1 MVGPRHPPGGLCLLL
16 LLLCQFMEDR
26 SAQGKR
32 GGCAAR
38 GGSAAAGASYFSV
51 GGAGSALGT
60 AALGRRWTNLATPGW
75 SGVRRLKAVT
85 LWDRQPSLERG
96 YPLKGKGSEP
106 EPRSV
111 VRVRCSKF
119 WTSCCKLSPGHCPLA
134 AGTARLSCPPF
145 GARRCP
151 GAADVGAGESSPR
164 RFRKLA
170 VAAGVLRVWRIA
182 KRAAG
187 RAAPRAARG
196 SSGQGPLA
204 FACQSFLD
212 LVAKY
217 GAESHSMADFGYR
230 VQTTASTPS
239 STSRREPAPSDCLAQ
254 VLIHAPFHLVE
265 TCENVDC
272 GPGKKCR
279 MNKKNKPRCVCA
291 PDCSN
296 ITWKGPVCG
305 LDGKTYRNECALLKA
320 RCKEQPELEVQ
331 YQGKCKKTCRDVFCP
346 GSSTCVVDQT
356 NNAYCVT
363 CNRMCPEPTSS
374 EQYLCGNDGVTYPS
388 ACHLRKATCLLGRSI
403 GLAYEGKCIKA
414 KSCEDIQCTGGK
426 KCLWDFKVGRGRC
439 SLCDELCPE
448 SKSEEPVCASDN
460 ATYASECAMKEA
472 ACSSGVLLEVKH
484 SGSCNSISE
493 DTEEEEED
501 EDQDYS
507 FPISSILEW

>member
-1 MVGPRHPPGGLCLLL
+1 MAGPRHQPGGLCLLL

-26 SAQGKR
+26 SAQ
-32 GGCAAR
+32 
-38 GGSAAAGASYFSV
+38 AGNCWLRQAKNGRCQVLYKTELSKEECCNTGRLSTSWTEEDVNDNTLFKWMIFN
-51 GGAGSALGT
+51 GGAP
-60 AALGRRWTNLATPGW
+60 NCIP
-75 SGVRRLKAVT
+75 
-85 LWDRQPSLERG
+85 
-96 YPLKGKGSEP
+96 
-106 EPRSV
+106 
-111 VRVRCSKF
+111 
-119 WTSCCKLSPGHCPLA
+119 CK
-134 AGTARLSCPPF
+134 
-145 GARRCP
+145 
-151 GAADVGAGESSPR
+151 
-164 RFRKLA
+164 
-170 VAAGVLRVWRIA
+170 
-182 KRAAG
+182 
-187 RAAPRAARG
+187 
-196 SSGQGPLA
+196 
-204 FACQSFLD
+204 
-212 LVAKY
+212 
-217 GAESHSMADFGYR
+217 
-230 VQTTASTPS
+230 
-239 STSRREPAPSDCLAQ
+239 
-254 VLIHAPFHLVE
+254 E

-363 CNRMCPEPTSS
+363 CNRICPEPTSS
-374 EQYLCGNDGVTYPS
+374 EQYLCGNDGVTYSS